1 MSWRAVVAIVLL
13 IAGGLLELIAVLGL
27 CVMRNVYD
35 RLHYVGLAGFGGF
48 LVAVAVLVRES
59 FSLIG
64 DKALLVGVVLVLAGP
79 VLVQTTVRS
88 LLIREFGDWRRRDAG
103 GIGARDAC
111 CRSRRWSAVAVLG
124 GGVVAAT
131 DPLRQTL
138 VLSIYGLAL
147 TMMFFVFQAPDVA
160 LSEIVVST
168 VGLPVM
174 ILLALRKVREQERQR
189 EREREEQD
197 R

>member
-13 IAGGLLELIAVLGL
+13 IGGGTLELIAVLGL

-48 LVAVAVLVRES
+48 LVAIAVLVRES

-79 VLVQTTVRS
+79 VLVQSTVRS
-88 LLIREFGDWRRRDAG
+88 LLIRESGDWRSQDPG
-103 GIGARDAC
+103 GIGAVTMLQVVALI
-111 CRSRRWSAVAVLG
+111 AVAVLG
-124 GGVVAAT
+124 GGVVAAA

-147 TMMFFVFQAPDVA
+147 TMLFFVFQAPDVA

-174 ILLALRKVREQERQR
+174 ILLALRKVHEHERQR

-197 R
+197 Q